1 MKIRKKNNL
10 IELLFVM
17 ISLFYAFYRIQFSDE
32 KHKIGVEIFVSF
44 IVIFGFGVK
53 IILNFLVP
61 QIIIDDKGIKFIGRR
76 KIYWKEIKSI
86 VVESS
91 NDSDDI
97 IVMKLNNKKIRE
109 SFKNLNI
116 SSGELQIIMN
126 DYLKQ
131 NGFNFQ

>member
-1 MKIRKKNNL
+1 M
-10 IELLFVM
+10 E
-17 ISLFYAFYRIQFSDE
+17 D
-32 KHKIGVEIFVSF
+32 G
-44 IVIFGFGVK
+44 GW
-53 IILNFLVP
+53 
-61 QIIIDDKGIKFIGRR
+61 KFEDGRR